1 MKSFLSI
8 IGVFYFCIQGYCQKP
23 PSQSN
28 RSMGLIIGNVLDAVT
43 SKPLSFASI
52 QLKKMSDTVVTV
64 QVVSDKNGAF
74 ECLNLPFGYY
84 KLRATM
90 VGYADL
96 QIDSIYLREERYD
109 FNLGD
114 VKLNISGA
122 ASSEVIV
129 YAEKPLIEN
138 KDDKIIFNVGE
149 SALSG
154 GATTAELLKNMPLI
168 NNDPNGKILLK
179 GKEPRIL
186 IDDKPTDL
194 NAQQL
199 QDLLESLPGNSIDKI
214 EVMTIPPPQYA
225 TETGGVINIVTKKG
239 KIGWVGRVNV
249 SAGTRGESSTSANG
263 SYRNQKL
270 VLNLNGGVGVSTI
283 TGNGYSKRENI
294 YRDSTNYF
302 NTQNNYTNFSS
313 RPNFRAQADYEF
325 DKQHILSLTYQLNP
339 NSFDNNSTTTYT
351 NINNQQQIY
360 RLSNRNNHSVGGGI
374 NHVLSGSYNIKEKKG
389 PGYLRFIANA
399 NLSSSHNNRIFFQQ
413 FLFPDKIPTGVD
425 STQRQRFNTD
435 NNSASLRID
444 FLRPLKTKQHNFN
457 GGISILNV
465 WYHGRVNTQF
475 FNKIDQAF
483 STNDL
488 LSNDFTNEQLVST
501 ARAGLSYNFK
511 SKYRLSFGVQAEY
524 THLQFIFSQGNANDV
539 DNDYFNVLPN
549 ITLRKEFTKEMNTTF
564 VYRATIRRPGIREL
578 NPNIDYSDPYNIRF
592 GNPYL
597 EPTLS
602 HNYDWNF
609 SYVKGKYYVNT
620 SLGYNKLTQVFNSI
634 RTLQAGGKTEVTWKN
649 IADRKEYEASA
660 WGGYTFTKKFRMNG
674 SAGYTFNQY
683 GESEKRLFKFRDGA
697 TFYTSLNYN
706 FTPSNLL
713 TFEGTARYNNFA
725 DPQGRSRSNLT
736 VNLGVQRKFFDRR
749 LIVSINVIDPTTQQQ
764 YQTFAYGA
772 NFNLESFSSSN
783 TRNYRIAISYQLN
796 KVVNKPVKPLLRA
809 SSRS

>member
-8 IGVFYFCIQGYCQKP
+8 IGVLFFCIQGYCQKP

-28 RSMGLIIGNVLDAVT
+28 RSMGLIIGNVLDAGT

-74 ECLNLPFGYY
+74 ECLNLSFGYY
-84 KLRATM
+84 KLKASM

-214 EVMTIPPPQYA
+214 EVMTNPPPQYA

-294 YRDSTNYF
+294 YKDSTNYF
-302 NTQNNYTNFSS
+302 NTQNRYTNFSS

-339 NSFDNNSTTTYT
+339 NSFDNNATTTYT

-360 RLSNRNNHSVGGGI
+360 RLSNRNNHSVGGGL
-374 NHVLSGSYNIKEKKG
+374 NHVLSGSYNIKQKTG

-399 NLSSSHNNRIFFQQ
+399 NLSSSHNNRTFFQQ
-413 FLFPDKIPTGVD
+413 FLFPDKTPTGVD
-425 STQRQRFNTD
+425 STQRQLFNTD
-435 NNSASLRID
+435 NNSASLRVD

-457 GGISILNV
+457 GGVSVLNT
-465 WYHGRVNTQF
+465 WYHGLVNTLF
-475 FNKIDQAF
+475 YRKSDQVFA
-483 STNDL
+483 TNDL
-488 LSNDFTNEQLVST
+488 LSNDFTNEQIVAT

-524 THLQFIFSQGNANDV
+524 TNLQFVFLKGNASDV
-539 DNDYFNVLPN
+539 DNGYWNILPN
-549 ITLRKEFTKEMNTTF
+549 FTLRKEFSKEMNTTL
-564 VYRATIRRPGIREL
+564 VYRATIRRPGIGEL
-578 NPNIDYSDPYNIRF
+578 NPNVDYSDPYNIRF

-620 SLGYNKLTQVFNSI
+620 SLGYNQLTQVFNSI
-634 RTLQAGGKTEVTWKN
+634 RTLQSGGKTEVTWKN
-649 IADRKEYEASA
+649 IADRREYEASA

-674 SAGYTFNQY
+674 SAGYTFNRY
-683 GESEKRLFKFRDGA
+683 GASEKLLYKYRDGA

-749 LIVSINVIDPTTQQQ
+749 LIVSINIIDPTTQQQ
-764 YQTFAYGA
+764 FQTFVYGA

-796 KVVNKPVKPLLRA
+796 KVVTKPVKPLLRA

>member
-8 IGVFYFCIQGYCQKP
+8 IGVLFFCIQGYCQKP

-28 RSMGLIIGNVLDAVT
+28 RSMGLIIGNVLDAGT
-43 SKPLSFASI
+43 GKPLSFASI
-52 QLKKMSDTVVTV
+52 QLKKMSDTVVAF

-84 KLRATM
+84 KLKATM
-90 VGYADL
+90 VGFADL

-114 VKLNISGA
+114 LKLNISGA

-214 EVMTIPPPQYA
+214 EVMTNPPPQYA

-249 SAGTRGESSTSANG
+249 SAGTRGESSTYANG

-294 YRDSTNYF
+294 YKDSTNYF
-302 NTQNNYTNFSS
+302 NTQNKYTNFSS

-325 DKQHILSLTYQLNP
+325 DKQHILSLTYQLNS
-339 NSFDNNSTTTYT
+339 NSFDNNATTTYT

-360 RLSNRNNHSVGGGI
+360 RLSNRNNHSVGGGL
-374 NHVLSGSYNIKEKKG
+374 NHVLSGSYNIKQKTG

-399 NLSSSHNNRIFFQQ
+399 NLSSSHNNRTFFQQ
-413 FLFPDKIPTGVD
+413 FLFPDKTPTGVD
-425 STQRQRFNTD
+425 STQRQLFNTD
-435 NNSASLRID
+435 NNSASLRVD

-457 GGISILNV
+457 GGVSVLNT
-465 WYHGRVNTQF
+465 WYHGLVNTLF
-475 FNKIDQAF
+475 YRKSDQVFA
-483 STNDL
+483 TNDL
-488 LSNDFTNEQLVST
+488 LSNDFTNEQLVAT

-524 THLQFIFSQGNANDV
+524 TNLQFVFLKGNASDV
-539 DNDYFNVLPN
+539 DNGYWNILPN
-549 ITLRKEFTKEMNTTF
+549 FTLRKEFSKEMNTTL
-564 VYRATIRRPGIREL
+564 VYRATIRRPGIGEL
-578 NPNIDYSDPYNIRF
+578 NPNVDYSDPYNIRF

-620 SLGYNKLTQVFNSI
+620 SLGYNQLTQVFNSI
-634 RTLQAGGKTEVTWKN
+634 RTLQSGGKTEVTWKN

-674 SAGYTFNQY
+674 SAGYTFNRY
-683 GESEKRLFKFRDGA
+683 GASEKLLYKYRDGA

-749 LIVSINVIDPTTQQQ
+749 LIVSINIIDPTTQQQ
-764 YQTFAYGA
+764 FQTFVYGA

-796 KVVNKPVKPLLRA
+796 KVVTKPVKPLLRA

>member
-8 IGVFYFCIQGYCQKP
+8 IGVLFFCIQGYCQKP

-28 RSMGLIIGNVLDAVT
+28 RSMGLIIGNVLDAGT

-74 ECLNLPFGYY
+74 ECLNLSFGYY
-84 KLRATM
+84 KLKASM

-122 ASSEVIV
+122 ASFEVIV

-214 EVMTIPPPQYA
+214 EVMTNPPPQYA

-239 KIGWVGRVNV
+239 KIGWVGRLNV

-270 VLNLNGGVGVSTI
+270 VLNLNGGLGVSTI

-294 YRDSTNYF
+294 YKDSTNYF
-302 NTQNNYTNFSS
+302 NTQNRYTNFSS

-339 NSFDNNSTTTYT
+339 NSFDNNATTTYT

-360 RLSNRNNHSVGGGI
+360 RLSNRNNHSVGGGL
-374 NHVLSGSYNIKEKKG
+374 NHVLSGSYNIKQKAG

-399 NLSSSHNNRIFFQQ
+399 NLSTSHNNRTFFQQ
-413 FLFPDKIPTGVD
+413 FLFPDKTPTGVD
-425 STQRQRFNTD
+425 STQRQLFNTD
-435 NNSASLRID
+435 NNSASLRVD

-457 GGISILNV
+457 GGVSVLNT
-465 WYHGRVNTQF
+465 WYHGLVNTLF
-475 FNKIDQAF
+475 YRKSDQVFA
-483 STNDL
+483 TNDL
-488 LSNDFTNEQLVST
+488 LSNDFTNEQLVAT

-511 SKYRLSFGVQAEY
+511 SKYRLSFGVQSEY
-524 THLQFIFSQGNANDV
+524 TNLQFVFLKGNASDV
-539 DNDYFNVLPN
+539 DNGYWNILPN
-549 ITLRKEFTKEMNTTF
+549 FTLRKEFSKEMNTTL
-564 VYRATIRRPGIREL
+564 VYRATIRRPGISEL
-578 NPNIDYSDPYNIRF
+578 NPNVDYSDPYNIRF

-620 SLGYNKLTQVFNSI
+620 SLGYNQLTQVFNSI
-634 RTLQAGGKTEVTWKN
+634 RTLQSGGKTEVTWKN

-674 SAGYTFNQY
+674 SAGYTFNRY
-683 GESEKRLFKFRDGA
+683 GASEKLLYKYRDGA

-749 LIVSINVIDPTTQQQ
+749 LIVSINIIDPTTQQQ
-764 YQTFAYGA
+764 FQTFVYGA

-796 KVVNKPVKPLLRA
+796 KVVTKPVKPLLRA

>member
-374 NHVLSGSYNIKEKKG
+374 NHVLSGSFNIKEKKG

-511 SKYRLSFGVQAEY
+511 SKYRLSFGIQAEY

-674 SAGYTFNQY
+674 SAGFTFNQY
-683 GESEKRLFKFRDGA
+683 GESEKRLFKYRDGA

>member
-1 MKSFLSI
+1 
-8 IGVFYFCIQGYCQKP
+8 
-23 PSQSN
+23 
-28 RSMGLIIGNVLDAVT
+28 MGLIIGNVLDAGT
-43 SKPLSFASI
+43 GKPLSFASI
-52 QLKKMSDTVVTV
+52 QLKKMSDTVVSF

-74 ECLNLPFGYY
+74 ECLNLPFGYF
-84 KLRATM
+84 KLKATM
-90 VGYADL
+90 VGFADL

-114 VKLNISGA
+114 LKLNISGA

-214 EVMTIPPPQYA
+214 EVMTNPPPQYA

-249 SAGTRGESSTSANG
+249 SAGTRGESSTYANG

-294 YRDSTNYF
+294 YKDSTNYF
-302 NTQNNYTNFSS
+302 NTQNRYTNFSS

-339 NSFDNNSTTTYT
+339 NSFDNNATTTYT

-360 RLSNRNNHSVGGGI
+360 RLSNRNNHSVGGGL
-374 NHVLSGSYNIKEKKG
+374 NHVLSGSYNIKQKTG

-399 NLSSSHNNRIFFQQ
+399 NLSSSHNNRTFFQQ
-413 FLFPDKIPTGVD
+413 FLFSDKTPTGVD
-425 STQRQRFNTD
+425 STQRQLFNTD
-435 NNSASLRID
+435 NNSASLRVD

-457 GGISILNV
+457 GGVSVLNT
-465 WYHGRVNTQF
+465 WYHGLVNTLF
-475 FNKIDQAF
+475 YRKSDQVFA
-483 STNDL
+483 TNDL
-488 LSNDFTNEQLVST
+488 LSNDFTNEQLVAT

-524 THLQFIFSQGNANDV
+524 TNLQFVFLKGNASDV
-539 DNDYFNVLPN
+539 DNGYWNILPN
-549 ITLRKEFTKEMNTTF
+549 FTLRKEFSKEMNTTL
-564 VYRATIRRPGIREL
+564 VYRATIRRPGIGEL
-578 NPNIDYSDPYNIRF
+578 NPNVDYSDPYNIRF

-620 SLGYNKLTQVFNSI
+620 SLGYNQLTQVFNSI
-634 RTLQAGGKTEVTWKN
+634 RTLQSGGKTEVTWKN
-649 IADRKEYEASA
+649 IADRREYEASA

-674 SAGYTFNQY
+674 SAGYIFNRY
-683 GESEKRLFKFRDGA
+683 GASEKLLYKYRDGA

-749 LIVSINVIDPTTQQQ
+749 LIVSINIIDPTTQQQ
-764 YQTFAYGA
+764 FQTFVYGA

-796 KVVNKPVKPLLRA
+796 KVVTKPVKPLLRA